1 MGILRGIID
10 YLCTVVFSVLS
21 ATIVYTLM
29 FLEGFGFASFR
40 AISLFMLVA
49 YLIFATPVQIF
60 LNRNPQKFHGWYLVT
75 YFIVSLVVCG
85 ILALLT
91 DYGLIVF
98 LWYKL
103 YVFSFLLALV
113 YWFWD
118 SVFIQK
124 N

>member
-1 MGILRGIID
+1 MGILSGIIG
-10 YLCTVVFSVLS
+10 YLCTVVFSVFS

-40 AISLFMLVA
+40 SISLFMLVA

-60 LNRNPQKFHGWYLVT
+60 LNRNPQKFHVWYLVI

-85 ILALLT
+85 ILALLAG
-91 DYGLIVF
+91 YGLIVF

-118 SVFIQK
+118 SFFIQK